1 MRNLRPA
8 DLTSLPLF
16 PLDAVLV
23 PNASLRLHIFE
34 DRYKSMIG
42 RCIEQRA
49 PFGVVL
55 ELHGRET
62 GEDLDPAT
70 VGTAAEI
77 AEVTRLPQGRL
88 HIVARGTRRF
98 RVERFLQSKP
108 FWAAEVSYLDDQTG
122 PIDAALRLQ
131 AAAEERLRDYLQ
143 ALLRVSGSQL
153 DDVELPADPGASS
166 FAIADVLAV
175 PAADKQALLE
185 SPSAAQRLSE
195 ELRMLDRETRRLRA
209 QAASEG
215 GEGDDVE
222 RRRNAI
228 TVRIS
233 LN

>member
-1 MRNLRPA
+1 VRNLRPA
-8 DLTSLPLF
+8 DLTALPLF

-42 RCIEQRA
+42 RCIEERA

-55 ELHGRET
+55 ETHGRET
-62 GEDLDPAT
+62 GDELDPAT
-70 VGTAAEI
+70 VGTAAQI
-77 AEVTRLPQGRL
+77 AEVTRLPQGRM

-108 FWAAEVSYLDDQTG
+108 FWAAQVSYLDDETG

-131 AAAEERLRDYLQ
+131 AAAEERFRDYLQ
-143 ALLRVSGSQL
+143 ALLHVSGGEL
-153 DDVELPADPGASS
+153 DQVELPADPGATS

-175 PAADKQALLE
+175 PAADKQTLLE

-195 ELRMLDRETRRLRA
+195 ELRLLERETRRLRA
-209 QAASEG
+209 RAASDEG
-215 GEGDDVE
+215 EVDDAQ